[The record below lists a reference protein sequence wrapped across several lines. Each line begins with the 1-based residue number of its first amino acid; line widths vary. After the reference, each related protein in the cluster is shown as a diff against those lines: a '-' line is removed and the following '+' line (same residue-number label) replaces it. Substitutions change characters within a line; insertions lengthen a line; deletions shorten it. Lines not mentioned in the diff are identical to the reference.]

1 MGSISCASAADRYV
15 DASTGLPST
24 RDQRDPSVDPNLVV
38 PVDGMLGI
46 EMQPFLAEAA
56 VVFVHGTR
64 QTNFNREPCISADD
78 AAQACNLLQGYVDE
92 PNFLALAS

>member
-1 MGSISCASAADRYV
+1 MNDLMVNLYSTDIPYSQQAGMIPLPEWDRSTVRDAADRYV

-24 RDQRDPSVDPNLVV
+24 LVINADPSVDPNLVV

-56 VVFVHGTR
+56 VVFCSR
-64 QTNFNREPCISADD
+64 N
-78 AAQACNLLQGYVDE
+78 
-92 PNFLALAS
+92 